1 MERIIIEVYGD
12 DLPDP
17 EDLAYN
23 VYEMLEKDGYEVSVK
38 GEIGDITNE

>member
-1 MERIIIEVYGD
+1 MERRIIEVYGD

-23 VYEMLEKDGYEVSVK
+23 VFEMLERDGYMVSVK
-38 GEIGDITNE
+38 GEIGDMSNE